1 MNKPSEIQQ
10 NKTKIKHLL
19 HCVKNA
25 DSPSYPLY
33 TYIIIV
39 YNIFLSCKFLLYFDS
54 QMEDTRNKIIS
65 FVEYARQLKGDEKG
79 EAQVFCDRLF
89 QAFNHQGYKE
99 AGAELE
105 YRVKVKGKSSKF
117 ADLLWRPRLLMEM
130 KKRGEKLE
138 RHYQKA
144 FEYWLELV
152 PHRPQY
158 VIICNFDEFWI
169 YDFDIQ
175 LQEPLDKVTLE
186 DLPNRYIVLNFLFPE
201 NRKPLFNNNL
211 VDVTRKAADNVA
223 QVFNRLVERREKKD
237 IAQKFIL
244 QCVVALFAEDIDLL
258 PRGLFSEFLDDCR
271 TNKISSYDL
280 IGGLF
285 NQMGSDR
292 PAPQDSRYRNVPY
305 FNAGLFSKVEPI
317 ALTRGELDLLA
328 SAASERWSKVEPAI
342 FGTLFESS
350 MGKEERHALGAHYTS
365 PADIQKVVL
374 PTIVRPWQQRID
386 AANKLNELLALRQE
400 LINFKVLDPACGSGN
415 FLYVAY
421 REIKRLEAS
430 LLNKIHDNFSLRTT
444 SSIGTI
450 SLVKTNQFYGL
461 DIKPF
466 AVELAK
472 VTLMIAKKLALD
484 EENQLLNV
492 AQTSLSLEMD
502 RALPLD
508 NLDQN
513 IRCDDALFCD
523 WVKANAIIGNP
534 PYQSKNKMQQE
545 YGVSYISQLR
555 EKYPEVPGRAD
566 YCVYWFRRTH
576 DALKAGGRA
585 GLVGTNTIRQNY
597 SREGGLDYIVNNG
610 GTITEA
616 VSTQVW
622 SGSAVVHV
630 SIVNWIKGEESGQKK
645 LYTQVGDDV
654 DSPWEIID
662 VDKINSSLSAKLDV
676 TQAKKLLV
684 NVNSGACYQGQTH
697 GHKGFLLTTQQAT
710 AMIRQSQNNAEVIF
724 PYLIADELI
733 GGKPPIPQ
741 RYIIDFH
748 PRDLFTSQQYYEP
761 FKRVESMVLPTRK
774 NAAKEEQ
781 KRNDEL
787 LQKKPKSKV
796 NKHHQ
801 NFLSK
806 WWLLSYPRGELI
818 EKINQLSRYIVCSRV
833 TKRPIFEFI
842 DFRIRPGDALQ
853 VFPLSDDYSF
863 GILQSDIHW
872 QWFNERCSTLKR
884 DFRYTS
890 DTVFDTFPFPQNT
903 KLSQVKKV
911 AAAAVKLRELR
922 QQIMIENKWSLRE
935 LYRTLE
941 LPGKNRLRTAHEE
954 LDKVVRQAYGME
966 KTEDVLKFLLEL
978 NFAVA
983 DREAK
988 NLPVIAPG
996 LPPCVTDASELIT
1009 DDCVKMPD

>member
-1 MNKPSEIQQ
+1 
-10 NKTKIKHLL
+10 
-19 HCVKNA
+19 
-25 DSPSYPLY
+25 
-33 TYIIIV
+33 
-39 YNIFLSCKFLLYFDS
+39 
-54 QMEDTRNKIIS
+54 MEDTRNKIIS
-65 FVEYARQLKGDEKG
+65 FVEYVRQLKGDERG

-99 AGAELE
+99 TGAELE
-105 YRVKVKGKSSKF
+105 SRIKAKGKSTKF
-117 ADLLWRPRLLMEM
+117 ADLLWRPRLLLEM

-138 RHYQKA
+138 KHYQQA

-158 VIICNFDEFWI
+158 VILCNFDEFWI

-175 LQEPLDKVTLE
+175 LREPLDKVTLE
-186 DLPNRYIVLNFLFPE
+186 DLPNRYTVLNFLFPE

-211 VDVTRKAADNVA
+211 LDVTRKAADNVA
-223 QVFNRLVERREKKD
+223 QVFNRLVKRREKKE

-258 PRGLFSEFLDDCR
+258 PRGLFTEFLDDCR
-271 TNKISSYDL
+271 SNKISSYDL

-285 NQMGSDR
+285 NQMGSNR
-292 PAPQDSRYRNVPY
+292 PAPQDSRYRDVPY

-317 ALTRGELDLLA
+317 SLTRGELDLLA
-328 SAASERWSKVEPAI
+328 SAASEKWSKVEPAI

-350 MGKEERHALGAHYTS
+350 MGKEERHALGAHYTN
-365 PADIQKVVL
+365 PADIQKVIL

-386 AANKLNELLALRQE
+386 AATKLNELLTLRQE

-421 REIKRLEAS
+421 REIKRLEAN
-430 LLNKIHDNFSLRTT
+430 LLNKIHENFSLR
-444 SSIGTI
+444 SISNIGTL
-450 SLVKTNQFYGL
+450 SLVKTNQFYGI

-484 EENQLLNV
+484 EENKLINV
-492 AQTSLSLEMD
+492 AQMSLPLELD
-502 RALPLD
+502 QALPLD

-523 WVKANAIIGNP
+523 WVKADAIIGNP

-545 YGVSYISQLR
+545 YGEDYVSQVR
-555 EKYPEVPGRAD
+555 ERYKEVPGRAD

-576 DALKAGGRA
+576 DELSKGGRA
-585 GLVGTNTIRQNY
+585 GLFGTNTICQNY

-622 SGSAVVHV
+622 SGSAAVHV

-645 LYTQVGDDV
+645 LYTQMGDNV
-654 DSPWEIID
+654 DSPWEVVELD
-662 VDKINSSLSAKLDV
+662 QINSSLSAKVDV

-684 NVNSGACYQGQTH
+684 NINSGACYQGQTH
-697 GHKGFLLTTQQAT
+697 GNEGFLLTVQQAKII
-710 AMIRQSQNNAEVIF
+710 AKDESSESVIH
-724 PYLIADELI
+724 PYLIGNSLL
-733 GGKPPIPQ
+733 GNYKSLTS
-741 RYIIDFH
+741 RYCIDLNHCQDSVSAMKHRLAFEH
-748 PRDLFTSQQYYEP
+748 IQKNVF
-761 FKRVESMVLPTRK
+761 PTIEK
-774 NAAKEEQ
+774 NAK
-781 KRNDEL
+781 DERK
-787 LQKKPKSKV
+787 QTGKDNGPRQS
-796 NKHHQ
+796 HFRH
-801 NFLSK
+801 
-806 WWLLSYPRGELI
+806 WWKFWRGRTEML
-818 EKINQLSRYIVCSRV
+818 EKISLIPRYVACARV
-833 TKRPIFEFI
+833 TKRSIFEFVSSSI
-842 DFRIRPGDALQ
+842 HPNDALQ

-872 QWFNERCSTLKR
+872 QWFNQRCSTLAGG
-884 DFRYTS
+884 FRYTS
-890 DTVFDTFPFPQNT
+890 DTVFDSFPFPQNP

-911 AAAAVKLRELR
+911 ATAAVKLRELR
-922 QQIMIENKWSLRE
+922 QQIMTENKWSLRE

-941 LPGKNRLRTAHEE
+941 IPGKNRLRTAHEE
-954 LDKVVRQAYGME
+954 LDKAVHETYGME

-978 NFAVA
+978 NFTVA
-983 DREAK
+983 DREAQ

-996 LPPCVTDASELIT
+996 LPPCVPDASEFIT
-1009 DDCVKMPD
+1009 NDCVKMID

>member
-1 MNKPSEIQQ
+1 MYFCN
-10 NKTKIKHLL
+10 
-19 HCVKNA
+19 
-25 DSPSYPLY
+25 
-33 TYIIIV
+33 
-39 YNIFLSCKFLLYFDS
+39 FLLYFDS

-65 FVEYARQLKGDEKG
+65 FVEYVRKLTGDEKG

-105 YRVKVKGKSSKF
+105 YRVKVKGKSTKF

-138 RHYQKA
+138 KHYQQA
-144 FEYWLELV
+144 FEYWLQLV
-152 PHRPQY
+152 PHRPKY
-158 VIICNFDEFWI
+158 VILCNFDELWI

-175 LQEPLDKVTLE
+175 LQEPVDQVTLE
-186 DLPNRYIVLNFLFPE
+186 DLPNRYTVLNFLFPE

-211 VDVTRKAADNVA
+211 IDVTRKAADNVA

-271 TNKISSYDL
+271 TNRISSYDL

-285 NQMGSDR
+285 NQMGTQR
-292 PAPQDSRYRNVPY
+292 PAPPDSRYRDVPY

-328 SAASERWSKVEPAI
+328 SAESERLSKVEPAI

-386 AANKLNELLALRQE
+386 EANKLNELLALRQE
-400 LINFKVLDPACGSGN
+400 LINFTVLDPACGSGN
-415 FLYVAY
+415 FIYVAY
-421 REIKRLEAS
+421 REIKKLEAS

-484 EENQLLNV
+484 EENKLLNV
-492 AQTSLSLEMD
+492 AQMSLSLEMD

-513 IRCDDALFCD
+513 IRCDDALFCN
-523 WVKANAIIGNP
+523 WVEADAIIGNP

-545 YGVSYISQLR
+545 YGVSYVSQLR
-555 EKYPEVPGRAD
+555 EKYQEVPGRAD

-576 DALKAGGRA
+576 DALKEGGRA

-597 SREGGLDYIVNNG
+597 SREGGLDYIVNNR

-622 SGSAVVHV
+622 SGSAAVHV
-630 SIVNWIKGEESGQKK
+630 SIVNWVKGEESGQKK
-645 LYTQVGDDV
+645 LYTQMGDDK
-654 DSPWEIID
+654 DSPWEVLEI
-662 VDKINSSLSAKLDV
+662 DKIGSALSAKLDV

-697 GHKGFLLTTQQAT
+697 GHEGFLLTPQEAA
-710 AMIRQSQNNAEVIF
+710 AMIRQSKNNAEVIF

-733 GGKPPIPQ
+733 GGNPPIPQ
-741 RYIIDFH
+741 RYVIDFH
-748 PRDLFTSQQYYEP
+748 PRNLMNCNKYSEP
-761 FKRVESMVLPTRK
+761 FKRIESMVLPTRK
-774 NAAKEEQ
+774 NTAKEEQ
-781 KRNDEL
+781 KRNEEL
-787 LQKKPKSKV
+787 LQKNPKSKV

-818 EKINQLSRYIVCSRV
+818 EKITNIPRFICCGQV
-833 TKRPIFEFI
+833 TKRPVFEFI
-842 DFRIRPGDALQ
+842 SSSIRPNAALI

-872 QWFNERCSTLKR
+872 QWFTSRCSTLTAR
-884 DFRYTS
+884 FRYTS
-890 DTVFDTFPFPQNT
+890 DTVFDSFPFPQNP

-911 AAAAVKLRELR
+911 ALAAVKLRQLR
-922 QQIMIENKWSLRE
+922 QELMTTHKMSLRE
-935 LYRTLE
+935 LYRTLD
-941 LPGKNRLRTAHEE
+941 LPGKNPLRKVHEE

-978 NFAVA
+978 NFEVA

-996 LPPCVTDASELIT
+996 LPPCVTDASEFIT

>member
-1 MNKPSEIQQ
+1 
-10 NKTKIKHLL
+10 
-19 HCVKNA
+19 
-25 DSPSYPLY
+25 
-33 TYIIIV
+33 
-39 YNIFLSCKFLLYFDS
+39 
-54 QMEDTRNKIIS
+54 MEDTRNKIIN
-65 FVEYARQLKGDEKG
+65 FVEYATNLKGDEKG

-89 QAFNHQGYKE
+89 QAFNHKGYKE

-105 YRVKVKGKSSKF
+105 YRVKGKGKSTKF
-117 ADLLWRPRLLMEM
+117 ADLLWRPRLLLEM

-138 RHYQKA
+138 KHHGQV
-144 FEYWLELV
+144 FDYWLELV
-152 PHRPQY
+152 PYRPKY
-158 VIICNFDEFWI
+158 VILCNFDEFWI

-175 LQEPLDKVTLE
+175 LQEPVDKVTLQ
-186 DLPNRYIVLNFLFPE
+186 DLPNRFTVLNFLFPE

-211 VDVTRKAADNVA
+211 LDVTRQAADKVA
-223 QVFNRLVERREKKD
+223 QVFNRLVERGEKEE

-244 QCVVALFAEDIDLL
+244 QCVVSLFAEDIDLL

-271 TNKISSYDL
+271 SNRISSYDL

-292 PAPQDSRYRNVPY
+292 PAPQDSRYRDVPY
-305 FNAGLFSKVEPI
+305 FNAGLFSKIEPI
-317 ALTRGELDLLA
+317 SLTRSEIDLLA
-328 SAASERWSKVEPAI
+328 SAASEKWSKVEPAI

-365 PADIQKVVL
+365 PADIQKVIL

-386 AANKLNELLALRQE
+386 AVNKLNELLALRQE
-400 LINFKVLDPACGSGN
+400 LINFTVLDPACGSGN

-421 REIKRLEAS
+421 REIKRLEAN
-430 LLNKIHDNFSLRTT
+430 LLNKIHENFSLRST
-444 SSIGTI
+444 SNLGTI
-450 SLVKTNQFYGL
+450 SLVKTTQFYGL

-484 EENQLLNV
+484 EENQLLQV
-492 AQTSLSLEMD
+492 AQMSLPLELD

-508 NLDQN
+508 NLNQN
-513 IRCDDALFCD
+513 IYCDDALFCD
-523 WVKANAIIGNP
+523 WVKADAIIGNP

-545 YGVSYISQLR
+545 YGATYVSQVR
-555 EKYPEVPGRAD
+555 EKYKEVPGRAD

-576 DALKAGGRA
+576 DTLKDGGRA

-630 SIVNWIKGEESGQKK
+630 SIVNWIKGEELGVKK
-645 LYTQVGDDV
+645 LYTQLGDAK
-654 DSPWEIID
+654 DSPWEI
-662 VDKINSSLSAKLDV
+662 VEVEQINSSLSVKLDV
-676 TQAKKLLV
+676 SQAKKLAI
-684 NVNSGACYQGQTH
+684 NINSGACYQGQTH
-697 GHKGFLLTTQQAT
+697 GHEGFLLTAQEA
-710 AMIRQSQNNAEVIF
+710 AIMIRQSKNNAEVIF

-741 RYIIDFH
+741 RYVIDFH
-748 PRDLFTSQQYYEP
+748 PRDLITSKKYSALFT
-761 FKRVESMVLPTRK
+761 RVEAMVLQTRK
-774 NAAKEEQ
+774 NAAKKEQ
-781 KRNDEL
+781 KRNEEL
-787 LQKKPKSKV
+787 LQKSPKSKV
-796 NKHHQ
+796 NRHHQ

-806 WWLLSYPRGELI
+806 WWLLSYPRAELI
-818 EKINQLSRYIVCSRV
+818 EKIKNLPRYIACARV
-833 TKRPIFEFI
+833 TKRPIFEFVSSS
-842 DFRIRPGDALQ
+842 IRPNDALQ
-853 VFPLSDDYSF
+853 VFSLSDDYSF

-872 QWFNERCSTLKR
+872 EWFTTRCSTLTAR
-884 DFRYTS
+884 FRYTS
-890 DTVFDTFPFPQNT
+890 DTVFDSFPFPQSPT
-903 KLSQVKKV
+903 LAQVKKV
-911 AAAAVKLRELR
+911 ATTAVKLRQLR
-922 QQIMIENKWSLRE
+922 QTIMIDNQWSLRE

-954 LDKVVRQAYGME
+954 LDRAVREAYGI
-966 KTEDVLKFLLEL
+966 KRQDDLLQFLLEL
-978 NFAVA
+978 NFMVA
-983 DREAK
+983 DREAN

-996 LPPCVTDASELIT
+996 LPPCVTNPSEFIT
-1009 DDCVKMPD
+1009 DDCVRMPD

>member
-1 MNKPSEIQQ
+1 
-10 NKTKIKHLL
+10 
-19 HCVKNA
+19 
-25 DSPSYPLY
+25 
-33 TYIIIV
+33 
-39 YNIFLSCKFLLYFDS
+39 
-54 QMEDTRNKIIS
+54 MEDTRNKIIS
-65 FVEYARQLKGDEKG
+65 FVEYASNLKGDEKG

-89 QAFNHQGYKE
+89 QAFNHEGYKE

-105 YRVKVKGKSSKF
+105 YRVKVKGKSTKF
-117 ADLLWRPRLLMEM
+117 ADLLWRPRLLLEM

-138 RHYQKA
+138 KHYQQV

-152 PHRPQY
+152 PYRPKY

-175 LQEPLDKVTLE
+175 LQEPVDKVTLQ
-186 DLPNRYIVLNFLFPE
+186 DLPNRFTVLNFLFPE

-211 VDVTRKAADNVA
+211 VDVTRQAADKVA
-223 QVFNRLVERREKKD
+223 QVFNRLVEKGEKEE

-244 QCVVALFAEDIDLL
+244 QCVVSLFAEDIDLL

-271 TNKISSYDL
+271 SNRISSYDL

-292 PAPQDSRYRNVPY
+292 PAPQDSRYRDVPY

-317 ALTRGELDLLA
+317 SLTRSEIDLLA

-365 PADIQKVVL
+365 PADIQKVIL

-400 LINFKVLDPACGSGN
+400 LINFTVLDPACGSGN

-421 REIKRLEAS
+421 REIKRLEAN
-430 LLNKIHDNFSLRTT
+430 LLNKIHENFSLRST

-450 SLVKTNQFYGL
+450 SLVKTTQFYGL

-484 EENQLLNV
+484 EENQLLHV
-492 AQTSLSLEMD
+492 AQMSLPLELD

-508 NLDQN
+508 NLNQN
-513 IRCDDALFCD
+513 IYCDDALFCD
-523 WVKANAIIGNP
+523 WVKADVIIGNP

-545 YGVSYISQLR
+545 YGVTYVSQVR
-555 EKYPEVPGRAD
+555 EKYKEVPGRAD

-576 DALKAGGRA
+576 DALKDGGRA

-630 SIVNWIKGEESGQKK
+630 SIVNWIKGEELGGKK
-645 LYTQVGDDV
+645 LYTQLGDAK
-654 DSPWEIID
+654 DSPWEI
-662 VDKINSSLSAKLDV
+662 VEVEQINSSLSVKLDV
-676 TQAKKLLV
+676 SQAKKLAI
-684 NVNSGACYQGQTH
+684 NINSGACYQGQTH
-697 GHKGFLLTTQQAT
+697 GHEGFLLTAQEA
-710 AMIRQSQNNAEVIF
+710 AIMIRQSKNNAEVIF

-741 RYIIDFH
+741 RYVIDFH
-748 PRDLFTSQQYYEP
+748 PRDLITSKKYSALFT
-761 FKRVESMVLPTRK
+761 RVEAMVLPTRE

-781 KRNDEL
+781 KRNKEL
-787 LQKKPKSKV
+787 LQKSPKSRV
-796 NKHHQ
+796 NRHHQ

-806 WWLLSYPRGELI
+806 WWLLSYPRAELI
-818 EKINQLSRYIVCSRV
+818 EKIKNIPRYVACARV

-842 DFRIRPGDALQ
+842 SSSIRPNDAIQ

-872 QWFNERCSTLKR
+872 QWFNERCSTLKA

-890 DTVFDTFPFPQNT
+890 NTVFDSFTFPQSPT
-903 KLSQVKKV
+903 LSQVKKV
-911 AAAAVKLRELR
+911 ALAAVKLRQLR
-922 QQIMIENKWSLRE
+922 QQIMTDNKFSLRE

-954 LDKVVRQAYGME
+954 LDRAVREAYGM
-966 KTEDVLKFLLEL
+966 KPKEDPLQFLLEL

-996 LPPCVTDASELIT
+996 LPPCVTNPSEFIT
-1009 DDCVKMPD
+1009 DDCVRMSD